1 MAPPAGYPVWQYAIW
16 PGATFHPLGPLAYR
30 VVARQ
35 RVKARLIAAAAFL
48 GCTTLLFIASRLEPD
63 PAGLGSHEQFG
74 LPPCSAI
81 VLFGYPCPTCGM
93 TTAFAY
99 VVRGELVS
107 AFDAQPAGFALA
119 LATVLAASLSLGTLF
134 TGRVWA
140 VNWYRVSPA
149 WVVVGAVLLVL
160 GGWGYKLVAGVMSG
174 ALPITR

>member
-1 MAPPAGYPVWQYAIW
+1 MLVTECDPSNPTVPK
-16 PGATFHPLGPLAYR
+16 PGATFHPLGPLVYR
-30 VVARQ
+30 VVAQ
-35 RVKARLIAAAAFL
+35 RPVRARLIAAAVFL
-48 GCTTLLFIASRLEPD
+48 GCATLLFMASRLEPD

-99 VVRGELVS
+99 LVRGKLLS
-107 AFDAQPAGFALA
+107 AFDAQPAGFVLA

-140 VNWYRVSPA
+140 VNWFRVSPA
-149 WVVVGAVLLVL
+149 WVVSVVVLLVL

-174 ALPITR
+174 TLPMTR